1 LHHFAFLVWLLARNF
16 CNPKTCFLLL
26 KSRFLTP
33 ILPFLT
39 LFLMVLKGFEY
50 TIAAYI
56 YAFYLA
62 FSGKKHGIYQHFTLR
77 LAPKRV
83 AFSGKTHCI

>member
-1 LHHFAFLVWLLARNF
+1 
-16 CNPKTCFLLL
+16 
-26 KSRFLTP
+26 
-33 ILPFLT
+33 
-39 LFLMVLKGFEY
+39 MVLKGFEY

-56 YAFYLA
+56 YAFLLA